1 MTSAVKRKSAE
12 IRILL
17 VDDHPI
23 VRRGLAQFLQQTP
36 DIRVCGEAD
45 DASKT
50 LEAIKQTS
58 PDLVIVDLS
67 LEGVSG
73 LDLIEE
79 INSLHPKLPMLV
91 LSMHDETLYAERA
104 LRAGARG
111 YVMKDKPVDEVLTAI
126 RSILTGEVY
135 LSSVMSARLVR
146 KMVGGSPEATDSLV
160 GRLSNRE
167 LQVFELI
174 GHGYGTRNIAAKLH
188 LSVKTI
194 DTHRENIKRKL
205 NLADTVELHQ
215 HAFLWAQRLP
225 ESGSSAEPRRFP

>member
-1 MTSAVKRKSAE
+1 MVSASKRKTAD

-23 VRRGLAQFLQQTP
+23 VRRGLAQFLNQTP
-36 DIRVCGEAD
+36 DIKVCGEAD
-45 DASKT
+45 DGHKT
-50 LEAIKQTS
+50 LEAIKGLS
-58 PDLVIVDLS
+58 PDLVIIDLS
-67 LEGVSG
+67 LEGMSG

-79 INSLHPKLPMLV
+79 IKALHPKLPLLV

-126 RSILTGEVY
+126 RKILLGEIH
-135 LSSVMSARLVR
+135 LSAQMSARLLR
-146 KMVGGSPEATDSLV
+146 QMASGTPEVTDSVV
-160 GRLSNRE
+160 GKLSNRE

-174 GHGYGTRNIAAKLH
+174 GHGFGTRNIAAKLH

-194 DTHRENIKRKL
+194 DTHRENIKKKL
-205 NLADTVELHQ
+205 NLGDTVELHQ
-215 HAFLWAQRLP
+215 HAFLWGQRVAQGGKP
-225 ESGSSAEPRRFP
+225 